1 MNAEIITIG
10 TELLLGQIVDTN
22 AAWLAQ
28 RLASLGVN
36 LYYKTTVGDNRE
48 RIANAIRLAL
58 SRADVVLTTGGLGP
72 TVDDMTRDAIAD
84 ATGRRLVRDPE
95 LVAHITALFRRWGR
109 EPSANNLRQADLPEG
124 ARILPNPIGTA
135 SGFLVEHEGRYV
147 IAMPGVPREMKRMM
161 DEQVAPF
168 LRRLVGEQ
176 VVIKIR
182 VLHTV
187 GVGESVIDEQ
197 IADLEQGANP
207 TVGLAAHSGQVDV
220 RITARAPNEKQADVM
235 IAQVERQI
243 RNRLGDAIYGADEE
257 TLEGVVAQALARL
270 GRGVVVESNTRGE
283 IAARLR
289 EAAPN
294 LLVAAVCVEPD
305 VVACETAQAMA
316 QEVRQAHD
324 VAWGLVV
331 LGTSGANEGVY
342 GETRGET
349 VVALATAEQVYCKAL
364 GLGGADEHS
373 LSWVRNR
380 ALDFVRR
387 VLRNLSP

>member
-28 RLASLGVN
+28 RLAALGVN

-48 RIANAIRLAL
+48 RIANAIRLAMQ
-58 SRADVVLTTGGLGP
+58 RADVVLTTGGLGP
-72 TVDDMTRDAIAD
+72 TVDDMTREAIAD
-84 ATGRRLVRDPE
+84 ATGRPLVRDPE

-109 EPSANNLRQADLPEG
+109 EPSANNLRQADVPEG
-124 ARILPNPIGTA
+124 AQVLPNPIGTA
-135 SGFLVEHEGRYV
+135 PGLLVEHDGRYV

-168 LRRLVGEQ
+168 LRRLVGED

-187 GVGESVIDEQ
+187 GVGESLIDEQ
-197 IADLEQGANP
+197 IADLEEGANP

-235 IAQVERQI
+235 IAQVERVI
-243 RNRLGDAIYGADEE
+243 RKRLGDAIYGADDE
-257 TLEGVVAQALARL
+257 TLEGVVAQALARF
-270 GRGVVVESNTRGE
+270 GRGVVIESNTRGE

-289 EAAPN
+289 AVAPEVVQAAEVVQPEAVSCAEAERWAQDAREAHG
-294 LLVAAVCVEPD
+294 AAW
-305 VVACETAQAMA
+305 A
-316 QEVRQAHD
+316 
-324 VAWGLVV
+324 LVV
-331 LGTSGANEGVY
+331 LGTAGANEGLY
-342 GETRGET
+342 GEQRGET
-349 VVALATAEQVYCKAL
+349 VVALALGERVHCKAL

-380 ALDFVRR
+380 ALDVVRR
-387 VLRNLSP
+387 TLLTASP